1 MREQSWAVRDFA
13 IFSKKVVK
21 RLGFA
26 GTDFLPEKL
35 KINALFSPLWLWRK
49 FFLCLLNARANRFS
63 KKIVKRLG
71 VAALFRRVRRYPG
84 VAVSRLARLIVWP

>member
-1 MREQSWAVRDFA
+1 MRCAYARAAVRAHFR
-13 IFSKKVVK
+13 KKIVK
-21 RLGFA
+21 TLGVS
-26 GTDFLPEKL
+26 GTDFLPETL
-35 KINALFSPLWLWRK
+35 KINALFSPVWLWRK

-84 VAVSRLARLIVWP
+84 VAVSRLARLIVLP